1 MSTKDNMTLQ
11 HSSCDNATI
20 RMEDV
25 DLYAFFRLLLEKPG
39 PDRRSLV
46 MDKQTSSLLSEV
58 ADYLHVADVQ
68 GVDQPASIEE
78 AESSYLSLFE
88 VGLPAPP
95 CPLNESP
102 YNRTAPPT
110 KLIHENLLF
119 YKAFGLDLKTE
130 NTELP
135 DHICNQLEFLSY
147 LTRLQEQSA
156 DAESVAPILAGKRD
170 FVERHVLSWVP
181 AVGRKLKELD
191 ERLYAPILELL
202 EAYVRLD
209 LDKCGSDT
217 QI

>member
-1 MSTKDNMTLQ
+1 MNTKSDMTSK
-11 HSSCDNATI
+11 HSSANNGVI
-20 RMEDV
+20 SLEDV
-25 DLYAFFRLLLEKPG
+25 DLYTVFHLLLERPG
-39 PDRRSLV
+39 PGRRSLV
-46 MDKQTSSLLSEV
+46 MDRETPSLLSNV
-58 ADYLHVADVQ
+58 ADYLQVADFQ

-78 AESSYLSLFE
+78 AESTYLSLFE

-110 KLIHENLLF
+110 KVIHENLLF
-119 YKAFGLDLKTE
+119 YRAFGLDLKTE

-147 LTRLQEQSA
+147 LTRLLEQST
-156 DAESVAPILAGKRD
+156 DTESAASILAGKRD

-181 AVGRKLKELD
+181 AAARKLQTLD

-209 LDKCGSDT
+209 MVACSDT
-217 QI
+217 QT

>member
-1 MSTKDNMTLQ
+1 MNTKSNMASK
-11 HSSCDNATI
+11 HSSANNGVVSL
-20 RMEDV
+20 EDV
-25 DLYAFFRLLLEKPG
+25 DLYTLFYQLLEKPRPG
-39 PDRRSLV
+39 RRSLV
-46 MDKQTSSLLSEV
+46 MDRETPSLLSRF
-58 ADYLHVADVQ
+58 ADYLQVADFQ

-78 AESSYLSLFE
+78 AESTYLSLFE

-110 KLIHENLLF
+110 KVIHENLLF
-119 YKAFGLDLKTE
+119 YRAFGLDLKTE
-130 NTELP
+130 NSELP

-147 LTRLQEQSA
+147 LTRLKEQSA
-156 DAESVAPILAGKRD
+156 DAESVGSIIAGKRD

-181 AVGRKLKELD
+181 SAARKLKALD

-209 LDKCGSDT
+209 VVV
-217 QI
+217 

>member
-1 MSTKDNMTLQ
+1 MNTKD
-11 HSSCDNATI
+11 SAAISF
-20 RMEDV
+20 EDV
-25 DLYAFFRLLLEKPG
+25 DLYTFFYLLLEKPG
-39 PDRRSLV
+39 PGQRSLV
-46 MDKQTSSLLSEV
+46 MDQETSSLLSKV
-58 ADYLHVADVQ
+58 AGYLHVADFQ
-68 GVDQPASIEE
+68 GADQPTSIEE

-110 KLIHENLLF
+110 KVIHENLLF
-119 YKAFGLDLKTE
+119 YRAFGLDLKTE

-147 LTRLQEQSA
+147 LTRLLEQST
-156 DAESVAPILAGKRD
+156 DAESVASILAGKRD

-181 AVGRKLKELD
+181 TAARKLQALD

-209 LDKCGSDT
+209 MVACSNT
-217 QI
+217 RT